1 MLFGA
6 TGGLHGLYLRAYLTD
21 DGPDMQ
27 HPAEK
32 FDPLKAPSN
41 FDARRDPEPGD
52 LRDGSIY
59 VYNSAVVDAV
69 KVAIAANRPLLVSGV
84 PGSGKSSLAPNVARQ
99 LGYRYYSLVVS
110 SRMQANDL
118 LWTFDAVRRLGDAQT
133 QHLKARYEHYVEP
146 GVLWW
151 AFDPES
157 ARLRGLT
164 HAQIDAPDY
173 AREPDILSLAKPSDA
188 PAVVLIDEIDKAD
201 PDVPNDLLVPFG
213 SYEFA
218 LPSSLVRAK
227 SKPLVILTTN
237 GEREL
242 PPAFRRRC
250 IELALQAPDAQHLV
264 EIAKHHFG
272 LVDEK
277 IYGVIADRTCEAA
290 KELTAR
296 RERPPSTA
304 EFLDAIHAW
313 RGLRD
318 GADSSGTLL
327 DTIMKLTIWK
337 HPELESGSA

>member
-1 MLFGA
+1 
-6 TGGLHGLYLRAYLTD
+6 
-21 DGPDMQ
+21 MQ
-27 HPAEK
+27 NTAAN
-32 FDPLKAPSN
+32 FDPLNVTNK
-41 FDARRDPEPGD
+41 FEIRRDPEPGD

-59 VYNSAVVDAV
+59 VYNPAVVDAV
-69 KVAIAANRPLLVSGV
+69 RVAMAANRPLLVSGV
-84 PGSGKSSLAPNVARQ
+84 PGSGKSSLAPNIARQ
-99 LGYRYYSLVVS
+99 FGYRYYSLVVS

-118 LWTFDAVRRLGDAQT
+118 LWTLDAVRRLGDAQA
-133 QHLKARYEHYVEP
+133 QRMKSRYEHYVEP

-164 HAQIDAPDY
+164 QDEIDPVDY
-173 AREPDILSLAKPSDA
+173 AREPDILSLANPPSV

-213 SYEFA
+213 SYEFS
-218 LPSSLVRAK
+218 LPNAVVKAK
-227 SKPLVILTTN
+227 SKPFVIMTTN
-237 GEREL
+237 EEREL

-250 IELALQAPDAQHLV
+250 IELALTAPDVQHLV

-272 LVDEK
+272 SEDEK
-277 IYGVIADRTCEAA
+277 IYGVIAERTCEAA
-290 KELTAR
+290 KVLTAK

-313 RGLRD
+313 RGLKN
-318 GADSSGTLL
+318 DSSSSTLL

-337 HPELESGSA
+337 RQEQSSGSP